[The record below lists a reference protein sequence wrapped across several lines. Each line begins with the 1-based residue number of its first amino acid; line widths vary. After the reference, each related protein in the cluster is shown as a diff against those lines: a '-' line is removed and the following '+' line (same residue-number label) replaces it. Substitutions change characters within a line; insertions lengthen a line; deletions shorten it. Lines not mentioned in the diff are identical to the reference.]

1 MEEEIEEK
9 ALKNNQDLQN
19 TEDNKDAQTS
29 DFDIS
34 SFEDGLKKDEAKL
47 SLLQEEYNN
56 VADRLH
62 DEYEDLLEQNP
73 KALFSEEELEI
84 LASDTNIASKNRML
98 RDRFEKFRDEKLA
111 LKQDEI
117 SKFEEELGNRKN
129 QFDIASSW
137 TKFAKENPAVD
148 MDDFG
153 EFIQEDLTTRQR
165 TQLVESSKTKYDFL
179 AGAYE
184 LYKQIKGKNEEEDD
198 EDLPP
203 DLNMVNGATGDNSFS
218 KDDKQEY
225 LKAIG
230 VGRD

>member
-1 MEEEIEEK
+1 MAEEIEENSS
-9 ALKNNQDLQN
+9 NNQDLQN
-19 TEDNKDAQTS
+19 TEDNKDTQTS

-73 KALFSEEELEI
+73 KALFSEEELES

-98 RDRFEKFRDEKLA
+98 RDRFEKYRDEKLA
-111 LKQDEI
+111 LKSEEI
-117 SKFEEELGNRKN
+117 SKFEEELGNRKE
-129 QFDIASSW
+129 QFDTASSW
-137 TKFAKENPAVD
+137 TKFAKENPSVD
-148 MDDFG
+148 MNDFG

-165 TQLVESSKTKYDFL
+165 TSLIESSKTKYDFL
-179 AGAYE
+179 VGAYE
-184 LYKQIKGKNEEEDD
+184 LYKQTKGKNEDDD

-218 KDDKQEY
+218 SEDEKQEY
-225 LKAIG
+225 LRAIG

>member
-1 MEEEIEEK
+1 MDEEIEK
-9 ALKNNQDLQN
+9 NQTNNQDLQEGLSQ
-19 TEDNKDAQTS
+19 EDNKAQ

-73 KALFSEEELEI
+73 KALFSEEELES

-98 RDRFEKFRDEKLA
+98 RDRFEKYRDEKLA
-111 LKQDEI
+111 LKQNEI
-117 SKFEEELGNRKN
+117 SKFEEELGSRKE
-129 QFDIASSW
+129 QFDTASSW
-137 TKFAKENPAVD
+137 TKFSKENPSVN

-165 TQLVESSKTKYDFL
+165 TSLIESSKTKYDFL
-179 AGAYE
+179 VGAYS
-184 LYKQIKGKNEEEDD
+184 LYKQTKGKNEDDD

-218 KDDKQEY
+218 SEDEKQEY

-230 VGRD
+230 LNRD